1 MVMSFMAALLW
12 LLLMAALFV
21 GFTVQGAMWAAAQ
34 DQNRNG
40 WVIALIWSIATVIVI
55 VAIRAADHA
64 WFASQ
69 QCLSSIG

>member
-1 MVMSFMAALLW
+1 MVMAFMPALLC

-21 GFTVQGAMWAAAQ
+21 GFTVQGSMWSAAQ

-40 WVIALIWSIATVIVI
+40 WVIALIWSVATVIVI
-55 VAIRAADHA
+55 VAIRASDHA
-64 WFASQ
+64 WFASH

>member
-21 GFTVQGAMWAAAQ
+21 GFIVQGAMWAAAQ

-55 VAIRAADHA
+55 VGIRAADHV
-64 WFASQ
+64 WFASH